1 MSVSFTCLAPLKVI
15 PTGDMEGKGKDEL
28 TGGGVGWV
36 LGAGAREDR
45 GRRVSLKTQGRGA
58 LAAEQA
64 STVDRVWYVSCEL
77 KRPFTLERGWI
88 LGRAG
93 GQRVG
98 TWARKDWEGTN
109 EKLLGL
115 VGWSSANKS
124 VAVG

>member
-1 MSVSFTCLAPLKVI
+1 MSAYFTCFAPLKVI
-15 PTGDMEGKGKDEL
+15 PKGDMEGKAKDKL
-28 TGGGVGWV
+28 TGKGGQGK
-36 LGAGAREDR
+36 E
-45 GRRVSLKTQGRGA
+45 SLLKDTGQGRT
-58 LAAEQA
+58 AEQA

-124 VAVG
+124 VVVG